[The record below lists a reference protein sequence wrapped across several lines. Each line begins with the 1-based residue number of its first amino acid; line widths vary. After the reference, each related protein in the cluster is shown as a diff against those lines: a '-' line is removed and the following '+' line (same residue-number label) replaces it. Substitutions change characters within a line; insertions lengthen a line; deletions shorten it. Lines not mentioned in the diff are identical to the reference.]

1 MALVRRKGFF
11 GSLQCSAV
19 GPPLLSY
26 LISRHFPLSFPV
38 SPTAKGHNESDGGRE
53 GGDPWKVSGAYIIY
67 SLSDGDTDSGRGHG
81 QRTRT
86 GQPEVMAY
94 SATRLHCPHAHSW
107 SLISPRSIAYPRPPS
122 HFLCVA
128 VAVVSPLLSIVLIAH
143 RRRRPLRR
151 SDAALRPPLPLGA
164 RPFDKAGR
172 AVVTFSKSY
181 FHL

>member
-1 MALVRRKGFF
+1 MAH
-11 GSLQCSAV
+11 CSAV
-19 GPPLLSY
+19 RSVLLSSP
-26 LISRHFPLSFPV
+26 ISSLVIFPSPFP
-38 SPTAKGHNESDGGRE
+38 SLRLPKDIMRAMEGGRE

-86 GQPEVMAY
+86 GQPEVMVY